1 MYVPYYFSIPK
12 IIYMITNEDMIL
24 VQVDD
29 KLFTT
34 MYIIFDFFSRKF
46 DLFQLF
52 INILQSYMCWK
63 LMHKWWNSF
72 TTLFIQLVREG

>member
-1 MYVPYYFSIPK
+1 MCSNKTFLPYLMYVPYYFSIPK

-52 INILQSYMCWK
+52 INILQSYMC
-63 LMHKWWNSF
+63 
-72 TTLFIQLVREG
+72 